1 MKLTK
6 AEIYSLSSKQIF
18 WILLSV
24 VISTL
29 PHIPRLPIWF
39 PILLLMA
46 VTIRWLTVRRRVRP
60 LPGFV
65 VAFMTVFLT
74 LVIVYVHGI
83 GLNREL
89 SVTILAVMTV
99 LKVLETW
106 RKRDAWMVVTLCY
119 FVILTRFFY
128 SQDILLILYL
138 LVSVLVITH
147 TLFVLQHNDD
157 GKYFLKSEIKQTSS
171 LMLAGIPLAALFF
184 LFFPRLGSPIWGS
197 PDFFG
202 SGKTGISEE
211 MSPGSIS
218 QLFSDDSTAFRVVFD
233 SEIPEMSQ
241 LYWRGPVLWD
251 FDGMTWSR
259 NKKVS
264 SIQRD
269 LKKTGDYPIVHYE
282 VELEP
287 TGQKYLFALDYVV
300 DFPSKADLKADS
312 QLMTELD
319 INQLRHYKASSV
331 IQPFNPYES
340 LSRADFERL
349 LGLPTGYNSKTQQ
362 LVQTWKSSTKSP
374 LELIQK
380 ILQWFAEDE
389 FYYSYTPPLLQ
400 GDTVDQFLFETKSGF
415 CEHYASAFTYMMR
428 AAGVPARI
436 VTGYQ
441 GGTVNEEYL
450 QVKQSDAHAWSEVWI
465 HGKGWMR
472 VDPTAAVSP
481 LRVERGSQA
490 LISENSRSWHDTE
503 WYRKLGEKYDRVRHK
518 WNKWIR
524 EYNALKQKALFQ
536 IIGFEKQDAKAIV
549 IVLGIIMLATTVL
562 VMLFLYLTRPK
573 QKLSQYDKVLNQ
585 FIKLFAKDG
594 LTKLNYQGVI
604 EYSESIKK
612 QYPQLKDE
620 IDNFI
625 GLYIKLR
632 FSKSPKK
639 TENQN
644 SQLQNY
650 LKAIRQK
657 MINVKK
663 QVD

>member
-1 MKLTK
+1 
-6 AEIYSLSSKQIF
+6 
-18 WILLSV
+18 
-24 VISTL
+24 
-29 PHIPRLPIWF
+29 
-39 PILLLMA
+39 
-46 VTIRWLTVRRRVRP
+46 
-60 LPGFV
+60 
-65 VAFMTVFLT
+65 
-74 LVIVYVHGI
+74 
-83 GLNREL
+83 
-89 SVTILAVMTV
+89 
-99 LKVLETW
+99 
-106 RKRDAWMVVTLCY
+106 
-119 FVILTRFFY
+119 
-128 SQDILLILYL
+128 
-138 LVSVLVITH
+138 
-147 TLFVLQHNDD
+147 
-157 GKYFLKSEIKQTSS
+157 
-171 LMLAGIPLAALFF
+171 MLAGIPLAALFF

-415 CEHYASAFTYMMR
+415 CEHYASAFTFMMR

-441 GGTVNEEYL
+441 GGTVNGEYL

-549 IVLGIIMLATTVL
+549 IVLGSIMLATTVL

-604 EYSESIKK
+604 EYSELIKK

-620 IDNFI
+620 IDKFI
-625 GLYIKLR
+625 SLYIKLR

-639 TENQN
+639 IQKAD